1 MRHFRCSDL
10 KELLNELKDETGFDG
25 LELAGVLVY
34 IRCVARALE
43 AEEAAATGAPSDGA
57 MTSGCMGT

>member
-1 MRHFRCSDL
+1 L